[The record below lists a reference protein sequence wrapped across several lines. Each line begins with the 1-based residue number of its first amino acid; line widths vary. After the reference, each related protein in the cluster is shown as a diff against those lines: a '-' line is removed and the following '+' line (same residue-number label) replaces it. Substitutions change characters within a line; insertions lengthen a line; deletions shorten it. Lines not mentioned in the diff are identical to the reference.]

1 MTEKQIPTVT
11 SVSRAIDILNALGA
25 EDMKSIRELSNDL
38 DITKSTIHRL
48 LQTLEVKGMVKK
60 DSTTEKY
67 GLGYNVLELGKN
79 LVESN
84 VIRNVAHSF
93 MLGLSDETG
102 DTVQLALVENDE
114 ILIIEKIDGMNEI
127 RVFAQAGQKY
137 PITYGSFGKIFMS
150 SKNDKEMRELLKDIE
165 NNESII
171 KEIIEI
177 KNSKVAVGI
186 DTPIRGAI
194 SLATPI
200 FDSADEIIAAISVA
214 GVKTEEKMN
223 NLEQLED
230 VIREYGVKIS
240 KALSQ

>member
-1 MTEKQIPTVT
+1 MAEKEAATVT

-25 EDMKSIRELSNDL
+25 EDMKSIRELSHDL
-38 DITKSTIHRL
+38 NITKSTIHRL

-60 DSTTEKY
+60 DPTTEKY

-84 VIRNVAHSF
+84 VIRNVAYSY
-93 MLGLSDETG
+93 MEKLSDETG

-114 ILIIEKIDGMNEI
+114 ILIIDTIEGMNEI

-137 PITYGSFGKIFMS
+137 PITYGSFGKVFMS
-150 SKNDKEMRELLKDIE
+150 SKNDEELREVLKESEG
-165 NNESII
+165 NEKIV
-171 KEIIEI
+171 KEITEI
-177 KNSKVAVGI
+177 RKTRVAVGV
-186 DTPIRGAI
+186 DTPIRGAV

-200 FDSADEIIAAISVA
+200 VDSDDKIIAAISVA

-223 NLEQLED
+223 DLTQLED
-230 VIREYGVKIS
+230 IIRKYGVKIS
-240 KALSQ
+240 KALNQ